1 MTLIVKVE
9 GIESG
14 KPIDAQFAS
23 CIANGAGATEPSA
36 NHSPVIT
43 WTGAPANTESFA
55 VMVVDRDVPADF
67 SLVNVP
73 EHTIAED
80 APRKSFFHWL
90 MIDIPPVI
98 TRLDA
103 RTESYGQKGRN
114 SFGERARGAN
124 GYDGPC
130 PPFNDA
136 RVHTYHFLVYALG
149 INSLG
154 LADGFSGEQVEAAI
168 KGHILAQGGVSATY
182 TTNPDLI
189 LRTVA

>member
-1 MTLIVKVE
+1 MTLLVKVE

-14 KPIDAQFAS
+14 KSVDKQFAS
-23 CIANGAGATEPSA
+23 CTANGRGATEPGG
-36 NHSPVIT
+36 NRSPIIS
-43 WTGAPANTESFA
+43 WIGAPADTESFV

-67 SLVNVP
+67 SLANVP
-73 EHTIAED
+73 GHVIAED
-80 APRKSFFHWL
+80 AARKSFYHWL
-90 MIDIPPVI
+90 MVDIPPAI
-98 TRLDA
+98 TRLDD
-103 RTESYGQKGRN
+103 RTAAYGQKGRN
-114 SFGERARGAN
+114 SFGDRARGQN

-136 RVHTYHFLVYALG
+136 RIHTYHFMVFALG

-154 LADGFSGEQVEAAI
+154 LANGFSGEQVEAAI

>member
-1 MTLIVKVE
+1 MTLLVKVE

-14 KPIDAQFAS
+14 KSVDKQFAS
-23 CIANGAGATEPSA
+23 CTANGKGATEPGG
-36 NHSPVIT
+36 NRSPVIT
-43 WTGAPANTESFA
+43 WMGAPANTESFA

-67 SLVNVP
+67 SLANVP
-73 EHTIAED
+73 GHVIAED
-80 APRKSFFHWL
+80 VARKAFYHWL
-90 MIDIPPVI
+90 MVDIPPAI
-98 TRLDA
+98 TRLDE
-103 RTESYGQKGRN
+103 RTAAYGQKGRN
-114 SFGERARGAN
+114 SFGDRARGQN

-136 RVHTYHFLVYALG
+136 RIHTYHFMVYALG

-182 TTNPDLI
+182 TTNPNLI